1 MNTRKLTLVL
11 IFLSFSL
18 LDISCAFGSTAKPT
32 LTPILTTPIP
42 GWEKF
47 SSGNVELWMPANF
60 DGGDL
65 TNDLDVIIQ
74 RMRSFGPEYQKLADM
89 IEKNPSAVTLLVFD
103 TQVGSSGFLT
113 NVNVI
118 KEPVISTMGMQTY
131 LDSTSKQFPSIGFNV
146 IEIGIVQ
153 LDNYQA
159 GRLVVQADALKAK
172 EAMYIIKV
180 KSVMWVITYSTG
192 ISEFENRL
200 PIFEKSAN
208 TIKITP

>member
-1 MNTRKLTLVL
+1 MNTRKHTLVL
-11 IFLSFSL
+11 IILSFSL
-18 LDISCAFGSTAKPT
+18 LSLSCAFGSIAKST
-32 LTPILTTPIP
+32 LTPIPPTPIP

-47 SSGNVELWMPANF
+47 SSVNVELWMPANF

-65 TNDLDVIIQ
+65 TNDLDVIIH

-113 NVNVI
+113 NVNVV
-118 KEPVISTMGMQTY
+118 KEPVISTMSMQTY
-131 LDSTSKQFPSIGFNV
+131 LDSASKQLPSIGFKV
-146 IEIGIVQ
+146 IENGIVQ

-159 GRLVVQADALKAK
+159 GRLVVQADALTAK
-172 EAMYIIKV
+172 EAMYIFKV
-180 KSVMWVITYSTG
+180 KSTMWVITYSTG
-192 ISEFENRL
+192 ISEFEYRL